1 MEALRR
7 KEKGAN
13 ASAMSSSS
21 KDGLIRPHAQAIC
34 MSESESIH
42 SSGGS
47 SSSTT
52 DLGVSEASLELAER
66 VALRLDIYD
75 KPAIFNMLS
84 SRAKLGAGIITVSG
98 LFWWL
103 LISNSSTDDL
113 SIGVSK
119 FFAFDYNEVA
129 LAVMLLAFLHSAFGD
144 FGREMGS
151 LVPSLIS
158 GVMIIMVLLYVGE
171 PLVTAFMSD
180 SIEVNT
186 GIWRSARLALV
197 GAGTVY
203 GGHLIVDAYLLLW
216 LRRFLE
222 ANEDIVLTPP
232 GEQDESVATE

>member
-1 MEALRR
+1 
-7 KEKGAN
+7 
-13 ASAMSSSS
+13 
-21 KDGLIRPHAQAIC
+21 
-34 MSESESIH
+34 MSENEGIH
-42 SSGGS
+42 STGGS

-84 SRAKLGAGIITVSG
+84 SRAKRGAGIVTVSI

-103 LISNSSTDDL
+103 LIGNSSSDDL
-113 SIGVSK
+113 SIGVSE
-119 FFAFDYNEVA
+119 FFDLDYNEVA
-129 LAVMLLAFLHSAFGD
+129 LAVMVLAFLHSAFGD

-158 GVMIIMVLLYVGE
+158 GFMIIMVLLYVGE

-180 SIEVNT
+180 SLEVNT
-186 GIWRSARLALV
+186 GLWRSLRLALV

-232 GEQDESVATE
+232 GEHEESTTTE

>member
-1 MEALRR
+1 
-7 KEKGAN
+7 
-13 ASAMSSSS
+13 
-21 KDGLIRPHAQAIC
+21 
-34 MSESESIH
+34 MSEIESIH
-42 SSGGS
+42 STDGLSH
-47 SSSTT
+47 SSTE
-52 DLGVSEASLELAER
+52 LGVSEASLELAER
-66 VALRLDIYD
+66 VALRLNIFD

-84 SRAKLGAGIITVSG
+84 SRAKLGAGIITVSS

-103 LISNSSTDDL
+103 LISSSSSDDL

-119 FFAFDYNEVA
+119 FFALDFNQVA
-129 LAVMLLAFLHSAFGD
+129 LAVMALAFLHSAFGD

-158 GVMIIMVLLYVGE
+158 GFMIIMVLLYVGE
-171 PLVTAFMSD
+171 PLVTAFMAD

-186 GIWRSARLALV
+186 GLWRSVRLAIL
-197 GAGTVY
+197 GTGTIY

-232 GEQDESVATE
+232 GEHEENITTE

>member
-1 MEALRR
+1 
-7 KEKGAN
+7 
-13 ASAMSSSS
+13 
-21 KDGLIRPHAQAIC
+21 
-34 MSESESIH
+34 MSEIESIH
-42 SSGGS
+42 STDGLSH
-47 SSSTT
+47 SSTE
-52 DLGVSEASLELAER
+52 LGVSEASLELAER
-66 VALRLDIYD
+66 VALRLNIFD

-103 LISNSSTDDL
+103 LISSSSSDDL

-119 FFAFDYNEVA
+119 FFALDFNQVA
-129 LAVMLLAFLHSAFGD
+129 LAVMALAFLHSAFGD

-158 GVMIIMVLLYVGE
+158 GFMIIMVLLYVGE

-186 GIWRSARLALV
+186 GLWRSVRLAIL
-197 GAGTVY
+197 GTGTIY

-232 GEQDESVATE
+232 GEHEENIATE

>member
-1 MEALRR
+1 
-7 KEKGAN
+7 
-13 ASAMSSSS
+13 
-21 KDGLIRPHAQAIC
+21 
-34 MSESESIH
+34 MSEAEAIH
-42 SSGGS
+42 STNDS
-47 SSSTT
+47 SLTT
-52 DLGVSEASLELAER
+52 AELGVSEASLELAER

-84 SRAKLGAGIITVSG
+84 SRAKLGAGIITVSF

-103 LISNSSTDDL
+103 LISNSSSDEL
-113 SIGVSK
+113 EVGVSK
-119 FFAFDYNEVA
+119 FFGLDFNQVA
-129 LAVMLLAFLHSAFGD
+129 LAVMALAFLHSVFGD

-171 PLVTAFMSD
+171 PIVTAFMSD
-180 SIEVNT
+180 SLEVNT
-186 GIWRSARLALV
+186 GLWRGVRLALV
-197 GAGTVY
+197 GAGTVF

-232 GEQDESVATE
+232 TEHEENMHTD

>member
-1 MEALRR
+1 
-7 KEKGAN
+7 
-13 ASAMSSSS
+13 
-21 KDGLIRPHAQAIC
+21 
-34 MSESESIH
+34 MSEDEDNHATSGSIA
-42 SSGGS
+42 
-47 SSSTT
+47 STAE
-52 DLGVSEASLELAER
+52 LGVSEASLELAER

-84 SRAKLGAGIITVSG
+84 SRAKLGAGIVTVSF

-103 LISNSSTDDL
+103 LISNSSSDNLD
-113 SIGVSK
+113 IGVSK
-119 FFAFDYNEVA
+119 FFALDFNQVA
-129 LAVMLLAFLHSAFGD
+129 LAVMALAFLHSAFGD

-158 GVMIIMVLLYVGE
+158 GLMIIMVLLYVGE
-171 PLVTAFMSD
+171 PVVTALMSD
-180 SIEVNT
+180 SIELNT
-186 GIWRSARLALV
+186 GLWRSARLALV

-232 GEQDESVATE
+232 SEVEELSPIE

>member
-1 MEALRR
+1 
-7 KEKGAN
+7 
-13 ASAMSSSS
+13 
-21 KDGLIRPHAQAIC
+21 
-34 MSESESIH
+34 MSEIESIH
-42 SSGGS
+42 STDGLSH
-47 SSSTT
+47 SSTE
-52 DLGVSEASLELAER
+52 LAVSEASLELAER
-66 VALRLDIYD
+66 VALRLNIFD

-103 LISNSSTDDL
+103 LISSSSSDDL

-119 FFAFDYNEVA
+119 FFALDFNQVA
-129 LAVMLLAFLHSAFGD
+129 LAVMGLAFLHSAFGD

-158 GVMIIMVLLYVGE
+158 GFMIIMVLLYVGE
-171 PLVTAFMSD
+171 PLVTAFMAD

-186 GIWRSARLALV
+186 GLWRSVRLAIL
-197 GAGTVY
+197 GTGTIY

-232 GEQDESVATE
+232 GEHEENITTE

>member
-1 MEALRR
+1 
-7 KEKGAN
+7 
-13 ASAMSSSS
+13 
-21 KDGLIRPHAQAIC
+21 
-34 MSESESIH
+34 MSEIESIH
-42 SSGGS
+42 STDGLSH
-47 SSSTT
+47 SSTE
-52 DLGVSEASLELAER
+52 LGVSEASLELAER
-66 VALRLDIYD
+66 VALRLNIFD

-103 LISNSSTDDL
+103 LISSSSSDDL

-119 FFAFDYNEVA
+119 FFSLDFNQVA
-129 LAVMLLAFLHSAFGD
+129 LAVMALAFLHSAFGD

-158 GVMIIMVLLYVGE
+158 GFMIIMVLLYVGE

-186 GIWRSARLALV
+186 GLWRSVRLAIL
-197 GAGTVY
+197 GTGTIY

-232 GEQDESVATE
+232 GEHEENITTE

>member
-1 MEALRR
+1 
-7 KEKGAN
+7 
-13 ASAMSSSS
+13 
-21 KDGLIRPHAQAIC
+21 
-34 MSESESIH
+34 MSEIESIH
-42 SSGGS
+42 STDGLSH
-47 SSSTT
+47 SSTE
-52 DLGVSEASLELAER
+52 LGVSEASLELAER
-66 VALRLDIYD
+66 VALRLNIFD

-103 LISNSSTDDL
+103 LISSSSSDDL

-119 FFAFDYNEVA
+119 FFALDFNQVA
-129 LAVMLLAFLHSAFGD
+129 LAVMALAFLHSAFGD

-158 GVMIIMVLLYVGE
+158 GFMIIMVLLYVGE
-171 PLVTAFMSD
+171 PLVTAFMAD

-186 GIWRSARLALV
+186 GLWRSVRLAIL
-197 GAGTVY
+197 GTGTIY

-232 GEQDESVATE
+232 GEHEENITTE